1 MDSSKKIII
10 AIDGYSSSGKSTM
23 ARTLAQR
30 LGYTYID
37 SGAMYRAVALH
48 ALDHSLMTEGRPC
61 TEALIKALDDIEIT
75 FSEVT
80 PDGTRHTLLNGCDVE
95 AEIRSLRVSRAVSQV
110 AAIPQV
116 RHRLVTLQQAMGR
129 QKGIV
134 MDGRDIG
141 TAVFPDAEM
150 KVFVSASP
158 EVRAMRRLKEMQGK
172 GQNPSYDEILNNIR
186 QRDHLDL
193 TRTESPLR
201 RADDAVLLD
210 NDTMSREEQLT
221 ALLTIYKQR
230 IEELIDE

>member
-1 MDSSKKIII
+1 
-10 AIDGYSSSGKSTM
+10 M

-30 LGYTYID
+30 IGYTYID
-37 SGAMYRAVALH
+37 SGAMYRAVALY
-48 ALDHSLMTEGRPC
+48 ALEHDLIVDGQPC
-61 TEALIKALDDIEIT
+61 SDALIESLHDITIT

-80 PDGTRHTLLNGCDVE
+80 SDGTRHTLLNGQDVE
-95 AEIRSLRVSRAVSQV
+95 TQIRTLRVSQSVSPV

-116 RHRLVTLQQAMGR
+116 RHRLVALQQAMGVH
-129 QKGIV
+129 KGIV

-210 NDTMSREEQLT
+210 NDTMSREEQLA

-230 IEELIDE
+230 IEEHTDE

>member
-37 SGAMYRAVALH
+37 SGAMYRAVALY
-48 ALDHSLMTEGRPC
+48 ALEHNLIVDGHPC
-61 TEALIKALDDIEIT
+61 TEILITRLDDIDIG
-75 FSEVT
+75 FSEIT
-80 PDGTRHTLLNGCDVE
+80 PDGTRHTLLNSRDVE
-95 AEIRSLRVSRAVSQV
+95 AEIRTLRVSQAVSPV

-116 RHRLVTLQQAMGR
+116 RHRLVALQQAMGR

-158 EVRAMRRLKEMQGK
+158 EVRAMRRLKEMQDK
-172 GQNPSYDEILNNIR
+172 GLNPSYDEILNNIR

-193 TRTESPLR
+193 TRSESPLR

-210 NDTMSREEQLT
+210 NDTMSREEQLS
-221 ALLTIYKQR
+221 ALLTIYKHR
-230 IEELIDE
+230 IEQ